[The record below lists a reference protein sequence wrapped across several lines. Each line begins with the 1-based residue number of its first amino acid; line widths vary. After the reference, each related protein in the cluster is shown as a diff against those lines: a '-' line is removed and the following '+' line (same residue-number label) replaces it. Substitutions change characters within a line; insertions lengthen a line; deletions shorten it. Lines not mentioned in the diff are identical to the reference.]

1 MYSGQYDKAIARFET
16 VYRLSTESADTKLE
30 ACLMLGEAFERK
42 ADRLSAINWYKR
54 SLALIKNQEVKEE
67 VNKRIDELSK
77 G

>member
-16 VYRLSTESADTKLE
+16 VYRLSNKNEDIKLE
-30 ACLMLGEAFERK
+30 ACLMLAEAYEKK
-42 ADRLSAINWYKR
+42 ADRLSAINWYKE
-54 SLALIKNQEVKEE
+54 SLTLIKNQEVKEE